1 MLLRA
6 EDRGRAASAFTRE
19 FALLFACLVSIGM
32 GQSMLFSILPPA
44 ARELGITPFQVST
57 IFATSASIWVFVSPA
72 WGRRSDRAGR
82 RAVIMTG
89 LCGYALSMALL
100 ALVIDVGRRGQVPQ
114 LLVYP
119 LLVASRCVFALLGS
133 GTGPASQAYIADR
146 TTRTQRTAGVALVS
160 AAMGLGETVGPGV
173 GAVLAT
179 VGLLTPLYLSAALA
193 VLGAAAIWR
202 FLPEER
208 AHVHRSA
215 TTARRMRVFD
225 RRILPFLVVS
235 TALQSARGTIVV
247 TLAFFLQDE
256 LRLDAERTV
265 QLAGLAFVV
274 LAVSGLVAQLV
285 IVQRFRPSARALMRS
300 GVALMLASFVL
311 LVWGSALPAY
321 LFALVLLGTGL
332 GLTRPGAAAAASLSV
347 EADEQGSAAGI
358 LGGVSVVGNVIG
370 PLLGTALYELSHEAP
385 FLVNAAMLAGVL
397 VLVLTSRRVRQAR
410 A

>member
-6 EDRGRAASAFTRE
+6 EDTGSAARAFTRE
-19 FALLFACLVSIGM
+19 FGLLFACLVSIGM

-100 ALVIDVGRRGQVPQ
+100 ALVIDVGRRALVPAV
-114 LLVYP
+114 LVYP
-119 LLVASRCVFALLGS
+119 LLVATRCIFAVLGS

-173 GAVLAT
+173 GALLAT
-179 VGLLTPLYLSAALA
+179 VGLLAPLYLSAGLA

-208 AHVHRSA
+208 APVHRRA
-215 TTARRMRVFD
+215 GTARRMRVFD

-285 IVQRFRPSARALMRS
+285 IVQRFRPSARTLMRS
-300 GVALMLASFVL
+300 GVALMLASFLL
-311 LVWGSALPAY
+311 LVWGSTLPAY
-321 LFALVLLGTGL
+321 LFALVFLGTGL

-358 LGGVSVVGNVIG
+358 LGGVAVVGNVIG
-370 PLLGTALYELSHEAP
+370 PLLGTALYGLSHEAP
-385 FLVNAAMLAGVL
+385 FLVNAAMLAAVL